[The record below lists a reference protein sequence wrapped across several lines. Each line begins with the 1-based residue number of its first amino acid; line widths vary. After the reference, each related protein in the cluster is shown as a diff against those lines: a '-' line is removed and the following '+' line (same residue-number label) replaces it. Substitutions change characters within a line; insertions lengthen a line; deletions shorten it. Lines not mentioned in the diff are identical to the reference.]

1 MNRKELWITG
11 AQNDVLLMGFTSG
24 PFCSPESVEASPAV
38 SEKNVYSSH
47 GYGATQKHSYRGL
60 PYAVSTLSA
69 VNQLFTVCF
78 ALFSLLHSFAC
89 SALEVLAY
97 FVREHWAT
105 AELYHTFCICVYY
118 LWRLAYV
125 IASFISI
132 LGDRLFFFKL
142 NEVWLYMKYFPGS
155 NSVPSLVHCTLFA
168 LVKTTQ
174 IFILIIYEK

>member
-132 LGDRLFFFKL
+132 LGDRLFFLNWMKCDCIWSIFLAVILCPLWFIVRYLPLLKL
-142 NEVWLYMKYFPGS
+142 HRFSYW
-155 NSVPSLVHCTLFA
+155 
-168 LVKTTQ
+168 
-174 IFILIIYEK
+174 